1 MEQNLLRVRTPECV
15 RAALCAL
22 FLALYFLFA
31 NAQIVLAEE
40 TKLQIPARPA
50 SATAPAKAPPY
61 REDVLLVMP
70 QRGADPNEITDIFK
84 EMRGQLIETIGE
96 GELTCYVIK
105 VEKGK
110 MLECEKKLLQD
121 KHFSAVQRDYVFQA
135 NQSAVNDPYFSSE
148 WHLSALNVVRGWTY
162 GQGSGA
168 IIGVLDTGT
177 NYGISELS
185 GKVYSGYDAV
195 LNRNGQSDVQGHG
208 TMVATTAAALTNNRV
223 GTAAPARLSYVYP
236 IRIGDSNGSISSTA
250 LLKGIQQAGNAG
262 IRIINI
268 SANGEPPYSF
278 SNRSVYSALHTYFRW
293 FHDTK
298 NGLIF
303 VSAGNSP
310 VRDSNPILPY
320 LVVVSAINP
329 SYSLASFSTYGP
341 NLWFTAPGQSIYCT
355 TRDGRVASVAGTS
368 FSSPLVAAVAAMVL
382 GANPSLRNTQVES
395 ILRST
400 CYKAGTASRTEWYG
414 YGMPN
419 AEAALRMATGR

>member
-1 MEQNLLRVRTPECV
+1 MEQNLLRVRALTGV

-22 FLALYFLFA
+22 FLALMFSCA
-31 NAQIVLAEE
+31 ISPAQAEE
-40 TKLQIPARPA
+40 PKLKIPTRPP
-50 SATAPAKAPPY
+50 APAKPAKVPTY

-70 QRGADPNEITDIFK
+70 QRGADANEISDIFK
-84 EMRGQLIETIGE
+84 EMHGEVLETIGE

-110 MLECEKKLLQD
+110 MVECERKLGQD
-121 KHFSAVQRDYVFQA
+121 KHFSAVQRDYVFHA
-135 NQSAVNDPYFSSE
+135 NQAAVNDPYFSSQ
-148 WHLSALNVVRGWTY
+148 WHLSALNVVRAWSY

-168 IIGVLDTGT
+168 TLGVLDTGT
-177 NYGISELS
+177 NYGITELS

-195 LNRNGQSDVQGHG
+195 LNRNGQNDVQGHG
-208 TMVATTAAALTNNRV
+208 TMVATTAAAVTNNRV
-223 GTAAPARLSYVYP
+223 GTASPARLSYIYP
-236 IRIGDSNGSISSTA
+236 IRIGDANGGISSSA
-250 LLKGIQQAGNAG
+250 LMRGIQQAGNVG
-262 IRIINI
+262 VRIINI

-278 SNRSVYSALHTYFRW
+278 SNRSAYSALHTYFRW

-303 VSAGNSP
+303 VSAGNTP
-310 VRDSNPILPY
+310 VRDPNGLLPY
-320 LVVVSAINP
+320 LIVVSAINP

-341 NLWFTAPGQSIYCT
+341 NTWFTAPGQGIYCS

-368 FSSPLVAAVAAMVL
+368 FSCPLAASVAAMVL
-382 GANPSLRNTQVES
+382 GANPSMRNTQVES

-400 CYKAGTASRTEWYG
+400 CYKAGTATRTEWYG

>member
-1 MEQNLLRVRTPECV
+1 MEQILLRVRTLYCV
-15 RAALCAL
+15 RAVLCAL
-22 FLALYFLFA
+22 FLALYVFISDVHSA
-31 NAQIVLAEE
+31 LAAEP
-40 TKLQIPARPA
+40 KLQIPTR
-50 SATAPAKAPPY
+50 TAACAPPAKPPSY

-70 QRGADPNEITDIFK
+70 QRGADAKEITEIFK
-84 EMRGQLIETIGE
+84 EMHGELLETIGE

-110 MLECEKKLLQD
+110 MLESEKKLLQD
-121 KHFSAVQRDYVFQA
+121 KHFSAVQRDYVFHTNQA
-135 NQSAVNDPYFSSE
+135 AVNDPYFSSE
-148 WHLSALNVVRGWTY
+148 WHLSALNVVRGWNY

-168 IIGVLDTGT
+168 VIGVLDTGT
-177 NYGISELS
+177 NYSISELS

-195 LNRNGQSDVQGHG
+195 ANRSGQSDVQGHG
-208 TMVATTAAALTNNRV
+208 TMVATTAAALTNNRI
-223 GTAAPARLSYVYP
+223 GTASPARLSYIYP
-236 IRIGDSNGSISSTA
+236 IRIGDASGSISSSA
-250 LLKGIQQAGNAG
+250 LMKGIQQAGNAG

-268 SANGEPPYSF
+268 SANGSPPYSF
-278 SNRSVYSALHTYFRW
+278 SNRSLYSALHTYFIW
-293 FHDTK
+293 YHDTK

-303 VSAGNSP
+303 VSAGNEP
-310 VRDSNPILPY
+310 VRDPNPMRPY
-320 LVVVSAINP
+320 LIVVSAINP

-368 FSSPLVAAVAAMVL
+368 FSCPLVAAVAAMVL
-382 GANPSLRNTQVES
+382 GANPSLRNTQVEG

-419 AEAALRMATGR
+419 AEAALQMAVGR